1 MGTDADA
8 DWHDQ
13 RQRAVDAHA
22 RAQRERK
29 AREAAE
35 AKQLIAAFLRDAGE
49 RGLATVALTAPAYEG
64 RARYRTKLRGW
75 YINRARSLAV
85 DTDGEFYV
93 LGVPNSIKARLTGA
107 DARPQPPPLIV
118 GEGGKDGEAIAL
130 KELLQRLLDNGD

>member
-8 DWHDQ
+8 EWREQ

-29 AREAAE
+29 AAEAAQ
-35 AKQLIAAFLRDAGE
+35 ARQLIATFLRDAAE
-49 RGLATVALTAPAYEG
+49 RGLRPIALTAPAYEG
-64 RARYRTKLRGW
+64 RSRYRTSLRGW
-75 YINRARSLAV
+75 YLDRARSLAV

-93 LGVPNSIKARLTGA
+93 LGVPNSIRARLTGA
-107 DARPQPPPLIV
+107 DVRPQPPPMIV

-130 KELLQRLLDNGD
+130 RELLQRLLDGGG